1 MFLRA
6 TGSGKRKT
14 KVYGVEQAPDMEQLE
29 AIYKWN
35 KEIDEARAIP
45 EDQRTDDNQAVAERE
60 KKKLSGPGDSFSVFG
75 TTANEYFLA
84 QSLDTMKVFG
94 KKKILALLQEAE
106 INGKKYAEV
115 KPQVE
120 VKQKASQIVSQNKM

>member
-1 MFLRA
+1 MAELPRYRRRLIRLEIPTPSFAAEKSLVRYQQQIASDLASMNKFVFESLQGVAKERA
-6 TGSGKRKT
+6 

-60 KKKLSGPGDSFSVFG
+60 KK
-75 TTANEYFLA
+75 N
-84 QSLDTMKVFG
+84 
-94 KKKILALLQEAE
+94 
-106 INGKKYAEV
+106 
-115 KPQVE
+115 
-120 VKQKASQIVSQNKM
+120 